1 MFRSSVFYAFLF
13 VFMQINIIQ
22 ANNGISKIITYYSPE
37 YGLHYIHHLNPKETV
52 YSLSKF
58 SGVSVQEIY
67 TINGINSSTILSID
81 QELIIPVKNESIITS
96 SNQVTSNSSFIKV
109 MYQVKKKDNLF
120 QIAKRYFNT
129 DINTLV
135 ERNNLTGLTIS
146 PDQILHIGWIS
157 FDNSLPVKITSVT
170 RDRTTQIE
178 TEEKQ
183 VNTETPTISDHK
195 ETVHKI
201 IQETIENVDTVHDEN
216 PTTKYREVQHTPLH
230 KSSTSL
236 TEQET
241 PQADIN
247 TEKSSINVPVDT
259 LSVIYE
265 TTTVSS
271 PAVATK
277 KQITDINP
285 KVETSVNIDSA
296 VKKREYP
303 DLSFLSDPGLLSTK
317 GVATWDKNDNEPL
330 NMFVL
335 HKDAKVN
342 SYIRIENPML
352 GRVVLAKVVARMP
365 SNVYD
370 QDVKMVVS
378 SAVASSLGVKDS
390 RFLAEMKYIQ

>member
-1 MFRSSVFYAFLF
+1 MLRSSIFYALLF
-13 VFMQINIIQ
+13 VFIQINTLQ

-37 YGLHYIHHLNPKETV
+37 YGLHYIHNLNPKETV

-58 SGVSVQEIY
+58 SGVSIQEIY
-67 TINGINSSTILSID
+67 DINGINASTILSIG

-96 SNQVTSNSSFIKV
+96 VNNSTSSSTMIKV
-109 MYQVKKKDNLF
+109 MYHVKKKDNLF

-129 DINTLV
+129 DISTLV
-135 ERNNLTGLTIS
+135 KRNNLSGLTIS
-146 PDQILHIGWIS
+146 PDQLLHIGWIS
-157 FDNSLPVKITSVT
+157 FDNNLPVQITSVK
-170 RDRTTQIE
+170 RDNSQITTQSTQTQHVESTVIAQNE
-178 TEEKQ
+178 TADE
-183 VNTETPTISDHK
+183 V
-195 ETVHKI
+195 
-201 IQETIENVDTVHDEN
+201 IQETIKNVDEAQQNET
-216 PTTKYREVQHTPLH
+216 PALKYRVVQHTPLH
-230 KSSTSL
+230 KTTQPVEQPTVEST
-236 TEQET
+236 
-241 PQADIN
+241 IN
-247 TEKSSINVPVDT
+247 TPVDT
-259 LSVIYE
+259 LSVTYE
-265 TTTVSS
+265 TTGSIPTTTETENPIPIVKSNVKS
-271 PAVATK
+271 T
-277 KQITDINP
+277 TDM
-285 KVETSVNIDSA
+285 ESA

-335 HKDAKVN
+335 HKDAQVN

-378 SAVASSLGVKDS
+378 SAVASSLGVKDA